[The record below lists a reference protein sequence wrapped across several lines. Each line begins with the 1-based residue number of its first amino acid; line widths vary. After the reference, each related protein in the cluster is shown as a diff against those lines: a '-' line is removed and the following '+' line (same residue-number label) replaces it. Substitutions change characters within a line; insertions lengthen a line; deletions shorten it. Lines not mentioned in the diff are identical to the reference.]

1 MTEQPHE
8 RPDRVEPGTAAQFTG
23 EADSSEG
30 SAWEEIGVGR
40 FMPRRVK
47 GSYKGRALG

>member
-8 RPDRVEPGTAAQFTG
+8 RPDGDEPGTAAQFTV
-23 EADSSEG
+23 EAGSTEG
-30 SAWEEIGVGR
+30 PAWEEVGAGR

>member
-1 MTEQPHE
+1 MTDQPHE
-8 RPDRVEPGTAAQFTG
+8 RPDGAEPGAAAQFTG
-23 EADSSEG
+23 EADPGEG
-30 SAWEEIGVGR
+30 PAWEEICPGR